1 MRVARLARLWGL
13 AVEVWGSEDE
23 ARDFLFRPHAMLE
36 DRRPVDIVIQSE
48 IGAELVLEI
57 LQGLKYGSAA

>member
-1 MRVARLARLWGL
+1 MRVARLARVWNL
-13 AVEVWGSEDE
+13 AVEVWGSADE

-36 DRRPVDIVIQSE
+36 DRRPVDVVIQNE
-48 IGAELVLEI
+48 IASELVLDI

>member
-1 MRVARLARLWGL
+1 MPLS
-13 AVEVWGSEDE
+13 VEVWGSEGE

-36 DRRPVDIVIQSE
+36 DHRPVDIVIRSE
-48 IGAELVLEI
+48 IGTELVLEI